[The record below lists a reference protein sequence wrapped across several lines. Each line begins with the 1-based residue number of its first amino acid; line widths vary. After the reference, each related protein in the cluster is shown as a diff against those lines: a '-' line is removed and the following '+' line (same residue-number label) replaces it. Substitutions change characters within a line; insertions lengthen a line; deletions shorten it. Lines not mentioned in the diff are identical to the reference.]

1 MVQEVAVTGV
11 IIVTTPQ
18 NVALA
23 DAAKGISMFRNDRI
37 NVPVLG
43 IVENMSWFTPA
54 ELPEN
59 KYYIFGKE
67 GGKKL
72 AESMDVPLLGQIPL
86 VQGICNSGDK
96 GHPVALDD
104 SPVGNSFMALADE
117 LILKVEKRNK
127 ELKPTVK
134 VQMNK

>member
-1 MVQEVAVTGV
+1 MV
-11 IIVTTPQ
+11 PH
-18 NVALA
+18 
-23 DAAKGISMFRNDRI
+23 
-37 NVPVLG
+37 
-43 IVENMSWFTPA
+43 